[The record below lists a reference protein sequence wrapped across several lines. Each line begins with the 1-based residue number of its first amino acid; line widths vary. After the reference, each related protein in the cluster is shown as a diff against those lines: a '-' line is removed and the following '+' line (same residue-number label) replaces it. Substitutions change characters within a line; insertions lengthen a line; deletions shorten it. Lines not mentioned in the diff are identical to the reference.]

1 MFYLF
6 FNDLCS
12 IDTHKKEA
20 IRDRFLGTLKATDS
34 VTEEGNPARKKSFAR
49 HFISALFAQDEEEK
63 NNGNDASPSVNEA
76 EMGTVSKSLKVNPS
90 PSSESRTQNDD
101 EVLNDVKQLPQER
114 KLSILLSIVYG
125 LVGLDTDR
133 DEQVSEKVTVEKSG
147 ECNGNKRPISCTEI
161 HVVKG
166 SSGPNGSR
174 KGEAEDKFSHA
185 SPSSRL
191 GVDNKGLECSE
202 TEICSSFPDP
212 EITKINVNALTT
224 SNCKRLSAVSDDPE
238 SALPPKTIRAWLKDP
253 RLYMV
258 IIVFSTSISF
268 SM

>member
-1 MFYLF
+1 
-6 FNDLCS
+6 
-12 IDTHKKEA
+12 
-20 IRDRFLGTLKATDS
+20 
-34 VTEEGNPARKKSFAR
+34 
-49 HFISALFAQDEEEK
+49 
-63 NNGNDASPSVNEA
+63 
-76 EMGTVSKSLKVNPS
+76 MGTVSKGLEVNSS
-90 PSSESRTQNDD
+90 PSSESRTQTDD

-114 KLSILLSIVYG
+114 KISVLLSIVYG

-147 ECNGNKRPISCTEI
+147 ECNGNLIKPISCTEI
-161 HVVKG
+161 QVLKG

-174 KGEAEDKFSHA
+174 KKEAEDKFSHA
-185 SPSSRL
+185 CPSSRL

-202 TEICSSFPDP
+202 TEICPSFPDP
-212 EITKINVNALTT
+212 EITNINADSLTT

-258 IIVFSTSISF
+258 IIVFTFFTFHFI
-268 SM
+268 

>member
-20 IRDRFLGTLKATDS
+20 IRDRFLAALKATDS

-63 NNGNDASPSVNEA
+63 NNGKDASPSVNEA
-76 EMGTVSKSLKVNPS
+76 EMGTVSKGLEVHSS

-114 KLSILLSIVYG
+114 KISVLLSIVYG
-125 LVGLDTDR
+125 LVGLDTVR

-174 KGEAEDKFSHA
+174 KGEAEDKSSHA

-202 TEICSSFPDP
+202 TEICSSFPYP
-212 EITKINVNALTT
+212 ETTNINVDALTT
-224 SNCKRLSAVSDDPE
+224 SNCKRLSAVSDDPK